1 MTLEVRR
8 SVGGASKRLL
18 AAAFMLAGSIAV
30 IVADFADPAHQD
42 SVSRYRIFFNP
53 AGDFIM
59 MLLGLIM
66 SFMSLRE
73 FARLGFDLVTRM
85 PVVVVG
91 GDGLTYRNFWSRTES
106 YLYSDIL
113 YFQKRDRVFKAG
125 FGRQKEQY
133 IDLFL
138 RSDNNRKYGKQAKKS
153 LYIRAL
159 DARRHDIMIELS
171 KHVEMREA

>member
-1 MTLEVRR
+1 
-8 SVGGASKRLL
+8 
-18 AAAFMLAGSIAV
+18 
-30 IVADFADPAHQD
+30 
-42 SVSRYRIFFNP
+42 
-53 AGDFIM
+53 M